1 MDDEDE
7 EEEQSFIPQPPTP
20 DLLKSTRRM
29 LNALVLHFLKMEHR
43 MLEDSLV

>member
-29 LNALVLHFLKMEHR
+29 LNALVVHFLIMELR
-43 MLEDSLV
+43 MLEESLI